1 MSLHI
6 WYSESDWPKPSIN
19 MEIDVPSN
27 TTVDELKE
35 IFRKK
40 IPSVPRAS
48 TEFQATYF
56 TQVRANTTQEHKQ
69 FLGWTFA
76 TNGTPTYD
84 GSVPLSDYTFW
95 NTKGTTISFSI
106 GPGLPKEYY
115 AEKPAK
121 KATHYGSTYEDE
133 TQYATNSEEDEED
146 DKNSFPYEPAR
157 EAPGAGAGTKSSRR
171 HRQAPA
177 ATPATE
183 NSNEEKCRKFL
194 KSKGIESLVDF
205 RKKSLQLHPNK
216 GGDVEEYQK
225 ISGCVDTVF
234 KRKNGGAR
242 KSRRSRTKKH
252 RKQKTRKQ

>member
-6 WYSESDWPKPSIN
+6 HYYQSDWPKPSIHL
-19 MEIDVPSN
+19 EVDVPTN

-35 IFRKK
+35 IFRNK
-40 IPSVPRAS
+40 IPSVPKGS
-48 TEFQATYF
+48 TEIQATYY
-56 TQVRANTTQEHKQ
+56 TPLSPSVTQERKQ

-76 TNGTPTYD
+76 TNGTPSYD
-84 GSVPLSDYTFW
+84 GSLSLSDYTFW

-115 AEKPAK
+115 AKQPAK
-121 KATHYGSTYEDE
+121 KATHYDSTHEN
-133 TQYATNSEEDEED
+133 QSATNSDSDEED
-146 DKNSFPYEPAR
+146 SFPYEPTR
-157 EAPGAGAGTKSSRR
+157 EAPGAGAGTNSSRR
-171 HRQAPA
+171 HRQAAPA
-177 ATPATE
+177 AE

>member
-1 MSLHI
+1 
-6 WYSESDWPKPSIN
+6 

-69 FLGWTFA
+69 LLGWTFA
-76 TNGTPTYD
+76 NNGTPNYD

-115 AEKPAK
+115 AKQPAK
-121 KATHYGSTYEDE
+121 KATNYDSIHEN
-133 TQYATNSEEDEED
+133 QYATNSDSDEED
-146 DKNSFPYEPAR
+146 SFPYEPAR
-157 EAPGAGAGTKSSRR
+157 EAPGAGAGTNSSRR

-177 ATPATE
+177 AAE
-183 NSNEEKCRKFL
+183 NSEKERCRTYL
-194 KSKGIESLVDF
+194 KSKGIESLADF

-225 ISGCVDTVF
+225 ISGCVDTLF
-234 KRKNGGAR
+234 KKKNGGAR
-242 KSRRSRTKKH
+242 KSRRNRSKKH